1 MCLGGMTRLNRARQA
16 VKAGFFMT
24 VTKTFLRAGLLHQWF
39 YKRVQKHVG
48 YAVVT
53 TATRRATLALAGTQ
67 DRRTAGNA

>member
-48 YAVVT
+48 CAVCYASV
-53 TATRRATLALAGTQ
+53 LNSALYRVQ
-67 DRRTAGNA
+67 PFQIH